1 MPAQPEFLE
10 SQTWPLQSNG
20 LKVCALSRRLQPAHA
35 CSSPLVSW
43 HHHATSVGSALLI
56 PQLRTLPWEAITI
69 RPTRHAQGSRAMRT
83 VLSSTTC
90 NSTSAGTPPSST
102 RCSCPSRTST
112 RCRLRLRCPFYMRS
126 RKPRRL
132 FVIQLSCM
140 TPSSTRWQHG
150 QVLCPSFRP
159 HPQQTLCCNRLQGRG
174 HWLSCLPPKRLP
186 VILLHLLLTNIRRE
200 RSSESGGDATAG
212 GGGLCFL
219 GDMSDTVFWPAC
231 ARRESNRPYVQAT
244 LKPMRC
250 LHHLSC

>member
-1 MPAQPEFLE
+1 
-10 SQTWPLQSNG
+10 
-20 LKVCALSRRLQPAHA
+20 
-35 CSSPLVSW
+35 
-43 HHHATSVGSALLI
+43 
-56 PQLRTLPWEAITI
+56 
-69 RPTRHAQGSRAMRT
+69 
-83 VLSSTTC
+83 
-90 NSTSAGTPPSST
+90 
-102 RCSCPSRTST
+102 
-112 RCRLRLRCPFYMRS
+112 
-126 RKPRRL
+126 
-132 FVIQLSCM
+132 
-140 TPSSTRWQHG
+140 
-150 QVLCPSFRP
+150 
-159 HPQQTLCCNRLQGRG
+159 LQGRG